1 MNIDIWSD
9 IACPFCY
16 VGKAQLEAALE
27 QFAHRDETTV
37 TYHSFQLDPNA
48 EKQSTQNIY
57 QMLSAKYGRSEE
69 VMRESNQR
77 SFASASQYSIT
88 FNFDNVKLTNTFDAH
103 RLIHFANTLGKQI
116 EMKTALMK
124 AYFTDGLNV
133 SDHKV
138 LIEIAKEIGLDSKE
152 VSEMLDSVAFS
163 SEVATD
169 IAQAKELGN
178 SIIYWKQNFQYI
190 QQFHRNLLAA
200 HH

>member
-1 MNIDIWSD
+1 
-9 IACPFCY
+9 
-16 VGKAQLEAALE
+16 
-27 QFAHRDETTV
+27 
-37 TYHSFQLDPNA
+37 
-48 EKQSTQNIY
+48 
-57 QMLSAKYGRSEE
+57 
-69 VMRESNQR
+69 MRESNQR

-169 IAQAKELGN
+169 IAQAKELGITGVPMFVIDMN
-178 SIIYWKQNFQYI
+178 YAVSGAQGIDAILFALNKAWES
-190 QQFHRNLLAA
+190 
-200 HH
+200 